1 MGIKNLYLKNRLRFV
16 VYVVTA
22 ILVLVGAGI
31 GAKAFYDI
39 KQIQEQNQI
48 QIEEDELFSEAFAKF
63 LEVKALLEFLQKVGL
78 NVDSFEVEYESLKDL
93 FGSGRYSLSIDKA
106 NSLLQLINLFKA
118 EFEGVLK
125 GSVKDGDTPLKDCT
139 LELLIGE
146 EKAYEVTSGESGE
159 YEFKPVENTY
169 KFKIVCAGFKDVE
182 KEVTIK
188 AGEELI
194 DEVAATKPVV
204 YVPKPAPA
212 PEPSPEPAPATSG
225 SSTANSTYE
234 HKTVNTAVGSFAVD
248 VMRFNLG
255 SGGIRVVTDTAAD
268 GDCADNCP
276 TTSLSNMVSRNGG
289 FAGIH
294 GTYFCPTDYGSCAG
308 KTNSFFWKILNPR
321 IGMMVNATNGLG
333 ERNDYYAF
341 SASGSPTFYYAWELG
356 KNGGHYSGINSGPS
370 LIRGGASVLNFGALD
385 DKQKYTKSNRGAIG
399 LQGTTFIAMIAGGA
413 TVPDTVDIM
422 LALGADTA
430 TEIDGGGSVAMYYN
444 GSYKKGPGRSL
455 PNGIVFVGN

>member
-1 MGIKNLYLKNRLRFV
+1 MGIRNLYLKNRLRFV
-16 VYVVTA
+16 VYIVTA
-22 ILVLVGAGI
+22 ILVLAGLGV
-31 GAKAFYDI
+31 GAKAYYAS
-39 KQIQEQNQI
+39 KQIQKENQI
-48 QIEEDELFSEAFAKF
+48 QIKEDKLFDEAFAKF
-63 LEVKALLEFLQKVGL
+63 LEVKALLELLQKVGL
-78 NVDSFEVEYESLKDL
+78 NVEAFEQEYESLRDL
-93 FGSGRYSLSIDKA
+93 LNSGMYSLSIDKA
-106 NSLLQLINLFKA
+106 NSLLQLVNLFKG

-125 GSVKDGDTPLKDCT
+125 GNIKDGDTPIKDCT

-146 EKAYEVTSGESGE
+146 EKAYEAVSGESGE

-169 KFKIVCAGFKDVE
+169 TFKIVCAGFKDVE
-182 KEVTIK
+182 KEITIR

-194 DEVAATKPVV
+194 DEIAAKVPVI
-204 YVPKPAPA
+204 YVPRPAPA
-212 PEPSPEPAPATSG
+212 PVAAPAPATSG
-225 SSTANSTYE
+225 ASTANSTYE
-234 HKTVNTAVGSFAVD
+234 HKNVDTAVGSFAVD

-268 GDCADNCP
+268 GDCADSCP
-276 TTSLSNMVSRNGG
+276 TTSLANMVSRNGG

-294 GTYFCPTDYGSCAG
+294 GTYFCPTDYGVCAG

-321 IGMMVNATNGLG
+321 IGMMINATNDLG
-333 ERNDYYAF
+333 EWNDYYAF
-341 SASGSPTFYYAWELG
+341 SASGYPTFYYAWILG
-356 KNGGHYSGINSGPS
+356 KDGGHYSGINSGPS
-370 LIRGGASVLNFGALD
+370 LIRGRASVLNFGTLD

-399 LQGTTFIAMIAGGA
+399 LQGTTLIAMIASGA